1 MPLASA
7 AGFAALRNRDFAFYL
22 SASFLAT
29 TALAMQS
36 VALGWQI
43 YYLTGKP
50 FDLGLVGLAE
60 FLPAFVLALVSG
72 QIADRFDRRFV
83 VFLGL
88 LAEAAAASSLIV
100 MVALDRVS
108 VTGILTVAFTFGL
121 ARAIST
127 PAQRA
132 MMPNLIPPDD
142 FPSAVAWSGIGW
154 QIATIG
160 GPALGGFLYAAGP
173 LVVYSA
179 VSTAL
184 VAAAI
189 AMFMLHPQRA
199 ATASRER
206 PTVESL
212 LAGVRLIFSHKIL
225 LGAISLDLFA
235 VLFSGAAAL
244 LPVFAK
250 DILHTGPEGLGILR
264 SAPGLGAVGIAL
276 FLTQWPLKR
285 HIGQRLFIAV
295 GIFGLAALSF
305 GLSTSFWL
313 SFAALAVLGASD
325 NVSMYVRGS
334 IVPLA
339 TPNALRGRVVA
350 VESVFIGASNELGA
364 FVAGSGAA
372 LLGPVLAVVVGG
384 SITLSVAAIWSWL
397 FPQLRKAD
405 RMESV
410 RADFAQE
417 EADAKLQAATSKE
430 PAL

>member
-1 MPLASA
+1 
-7 AGFAALRNRDFAFYL
+7 
-22 SASFLAT
+22 
-29 TALAMQS
+29 
-36 VALGWQI
+36 
-43 YYLTGKP
+43 
-50 FDLGLVGLAE
+50 
-60 FLPAFVLALVSG
+60 
-72 QIADRFDRRFV
+72 
-83 VFLGL
+83 
-88 LAEAAAASSLIV
+88 
-100 MVALDRVS
+100 
-108 VTGILTVAFTFGL
+108 
-121 ARAIST
+121 
-127 PAQRA
+127 

-206 PTVESL
+206 PIVESL